1 MRRALAAALVPW
13 KTMAT
18 FAAPRYDEVT
28 RFAPGDADA
37 LAHLDEHGYVVFDA
51 LTAEEADAAVGKF
64 WDHVEGLGSGVDRG
78 DASTW
83 TDDRWPP
90 GVGAT
95 GILPWFNVGHSDLQ
109 WFVRTRPRV
118 AAAFRAVW
126 RAAADEPMVAS
137 FDGCCAWRPGAATAD
152 GWLHVDQDAR
162 RGGGFEMV
170 QGLVALTDVV
180 EGRGGNA
187 LVAGSH
193 RSVFPRLLE
202 AFGPELAANGGD
214 DYFELPRPDHICER
228 DAVCCLLRKG
238 DLLLWD
244 SRLVHASTPS
254 RAADPPPADELA
266 RCCSFQCMV
275 PARLCPP
282 EVRAA
287 RRAAF
292 EDGVTTSHW
301 PTKLVR
307 TDGYDSF
314 RELPAAVRL
323 RFAEPPSVPWTPDI
337 GALL

>member
-152 GWLHVDQDAR
+152 GLS
-162 RGGGFEMV
+162 
-170 QGLVALTDVV
+170 LI
-180 EGRGGNA
+180 
-187 LVAGSH
+187 
-193 RSVFPRLLE
+193 
-202 AFGPELAANGGD
+202 
-214 DYFELPRPDHICER
+214 HI
-228 DAVCCLLRKG
+228 
-238 DLLLWD
+238 
-244 SRLVHASTPS
+244 
-254 RAADPPPADELA
+254 
-266 RCCSFQCMV
+266 
-275 PARLCPP
+275 
-282 EVRAA
+282 
-287 RRAAF
+287 
-292 EDGVTTSHW
+292 
-301 PTKLVR
+301 
-307 TDGYDSF
+307 
-314 RELPAAVRL
+314 
-323 RFAEPPSVPWTPDI
+323 
-337 GALL
+337 